1 MKWLDSTTDSMV
13 MSLSKLLELVKD
25 TKAWHAT
32 VHGVAKSWTQLNN
45 STELIAQSIFH
56 GILKQMTFIF
66 SLQLALIL

>member
-32 VHGVAKSWTQLNN
+32 VHGVAKKVIRHN
-45 STELIAQSIFH
+45 
-56 GILKQMTFIF
+56 
-66 SLQLALIL
+66 LAT

>member
-1 MKWLDSTTDSMV
+1 MKWLDSTTDSIDL
-13 MSLSKLLELVKD
+13 SLSKLWELVRE
-25 TKAWHAT
+25 AWHVA